1 MDSMPGHV
9 LTIVCKRKDIALHW
23 QGILSAEGTKSDFIG
38 AEGKGASPVA
48 QQVKN
53 PTAMQ

>member
-1 MDSMPGHV
+1 MPGHV